1 MAFLL
6 EPLTGEKAGI
16 EKERKRYGNYAIA
29 GSRTNLYAFIDYET
43 YREQLE
49 DTTKIIETIHGHPY
63 YTNSFF
69 TGLLKKESKEMK
81 NPREQTTT
89 RLTVRVPEELEKE
102 IRTEAER
109 RGLSLNQMMI
119 QIITRYLKDHQ
130 G

>member
-1 MAFLL
+1 M
-6 EPLTGEKAGI
+6 
-16 EKERKRYGNYAIA
+16 
-29 GSRTNLYAFIDYET
+29 
-43 YREQLE
+43 E
-49 DTTKIIETIHGHPY
+49 DTTKIIEPYTGIHTTQIVFY
-63 YTNSFF
+63 RAT
-69 TGLLKKESKEMK
+69 KKESKEMK

>member
-1 MAFLL
+1 
-6 EPLTGEKAGI
+6 
-16 EKERKRYGNYAIA
+16 
-29 GSRTNLYAFIDYET
+29 
-43 YREQLE
+43 
-49 DTTKIIETIHGHPY
+49 
-63 YTNSFF
+63 
-69 TGLLKKESKEMK
+69 MK
-81 NPREQTTT
+81 NPREQPTT

>member
-1 MAFLL
+1 
-6 EPLTGEKAGI
+6 
-16 EKERKRYGNYAIA
+16 
-29 GSRTNLYAFIDYET
+29 
-43 YREQLE
+43 
-49 DTTKIIETIHGHPY
+49 
-63 YTNSFF
+63 
-69 TGLLKKESKEMK
+69 MK

-89 RLTVRVPEELEKE
+89 RLTVRVPEELKKE

>member
-1 MAFLL
+1 
-6 EPLTGEKAGI
+6 
-16 EKERKRYGNYAIA
+16 
-29 GSRTNLYAFIDYET
+29 
-43 YREQLE
+43 
-49 DTTKIIETIHGHPY
+49 
-63 YTNSFF
+63 
-69 TGLLKKESKEMK
+69 MK

-109 RGLSLNQMMI
+109 RGLSLNQMI

>member
-1 MAFLL
+1 
-6 EPLTGEKAGI
+6 
-16 EKERKRYGNYAIA
+16 
-29 GSRTNLYAFIDYET
+29 
-43 YREQLE
+43 
-49 DTTKIIETIHGHPY
+49 
-63 YTNSFF
+63 
-69 TGLLKKESKEMK
+69 MK

-89 RLTVRVPEELEKE
+89 RLTVRGPEELEKE